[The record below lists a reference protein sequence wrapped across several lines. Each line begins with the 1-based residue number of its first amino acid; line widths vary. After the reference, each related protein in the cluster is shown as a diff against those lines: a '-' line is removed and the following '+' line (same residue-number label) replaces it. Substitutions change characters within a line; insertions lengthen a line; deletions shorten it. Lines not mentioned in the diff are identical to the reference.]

1 MDAGLVGS
9 LFTLLFFVVFI
20 AIIGWAYSTKN
31 KAKFDAAAQLPFEED
46 TPASTGAPNLGESK

>member
-9 LFTLLFFVVFI
+9 IFTLLFFVVFVV
-20 AIIGWAYSTKN
+20 IIVWAYSTKN

-46 TPASTGAPNLGESK
+46 NPHADRRT